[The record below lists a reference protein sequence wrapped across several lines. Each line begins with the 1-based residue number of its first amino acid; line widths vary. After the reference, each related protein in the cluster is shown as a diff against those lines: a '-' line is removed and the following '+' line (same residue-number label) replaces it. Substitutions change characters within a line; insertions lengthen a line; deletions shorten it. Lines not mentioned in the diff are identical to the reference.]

1 MSGNTNKVNVDDRV
15 SIITFSVPTA
25 AHLKVYQKRLRVLHK
40 AVVDKAGDKTFNVD
54 GHRFNQGTLGT
65 VVKVGNA
72 DTSRRVV
79 VPEGGNFNAA
89 VDAAKQHIHESTKR
103 LVETLEKQLTAAK
116 RLEETVLENIEVKEF
131 DWD

>member
-25 AHLKVYQKRLRVLHK
+25 AHLNAYQKRLRVLHK

-65 VVKVGNA
+65 VVKVGHA

-89 VDAAKQHIHESTKR
+89 IDTAKQYIHESTVR
-103 LVETLEKQLTAAK
+103 LVASLEKQLAAAK
-116 RLEETVLENIEVKEF
+116 RLESTLLKDIEVKEL